1 MRRGFTLIELLVII
15 AIMAAMVTASV
26 LSVRSGQGA
35 VRIKGATRDIFA
47 SIRHARSTALLS
59 GEPVVITYST
69 EKTDDGHAAKI
80 AITGA
85 KILDTSR
92 NIVAATLDGRTVNI
106 GGDSS
111 GASGG
116 ESAPSNT
123 GDSGREGQ
131 SVEEVL
137 FAPIAEDVVRGV
149 KIKVLTSGEELDE
162 AQSAAAKPRISVFSN
177 VDYILG
183 KFRDASSGKTEDA
196 AAGVSSAEA
205 AVPADDGEQS
215 PVSIVWEA
223 NGRTEPHR
231 VYVYADGSKPENGLC
246 IKVDRFGAA
255 KVLAKGEDED

>member
-92 NIVAATLDGRTVNI
+92 NIVATTLDGRTVNI
-106 GGDSS
+106 GGDPS

-116 ESAPSNT
+116 ESALSNT

-196 AAGVSSAEA
+196 AADGPAEA